1 MSTSMSI
8 TSPFELLV
16 KLDARWSNNSSGL
29 PVATK
34 VIDDWIG
41 IGFAIN
47 EIPLLAKMDD
57 VSEILP
63 PPETIRVPGVT
74 HWVKGLANIRGSLMP
89 VLDMNEFLYGKPT
102 RIRKESRILVISK
115 LGVVAGLLVDEVYGL
130 RRFKPEEHQQNK
142 NQQAGSLGQYLAG
155 TFVDHVRPWNVF
167 SVERLARTEH
177 FLRVV

>member
-1 MSTSMSI
+1 MPI
-8 TSPFELLV
+8 TSPFEILS
-16 KLDARWSNNSSGL
+16 KLDARWRKNSSGL
-29 PVATK
+29 PVATA

-47 EIPLLAKMDD
+47 DIPLLAKMDD

-74 HWVKGLANIRGSLMP
+74 HWVNGLANIRGSLMP
-89 VLDMNEFLYGKPT
+89 VLDMNGFLYGKPT
-102 RIRKESRILVISK
+102 SIRKESRILIINK

-130 RRFKPEEHQQNK
+130 RRFKPEEHQQDV
-142 NQQAGSLGQYLAG
+142 NQDVGSIGEYLAG
-155 TFVDHVRPWNVF
+155 TFVDQVRRWNVF

>member
-1 MSTSMSI
+1 MSI
-8 TSPFELLV
+8 TSPFELLT
-16 KLDARWSNNSSGL
+16 KLDARWRNNSSGL
-29 PVATK
+29 PVATE

-47 EIPLLAKMDD
+47 GMPLLAKMDD

-89 VLDMNEFLYGKPT
+89 VLDMNDFLYGKQT
-102 RIRKESRILVISK
+102 KIRKESRILVINK
-115 LGVVAGLLVDEVYGL
+115 LGVVAALLVDEVYGL
-130 RRFKPEEHQQNK
+130 RRFKPEERQQNV
-142 NQQAGSLGQYLAG
+142 NQETGSIGTYLAG
-155 TFVDHVRPWNVF
+155 TFVDQVRRWNIF
-167 SVERLARTEH
+167 SVEKLARTEH